1 MLARSTLQQRILC
14 IIPFFAASGILPLTI
29 YRFVQAEW
37 SMALLDLT
45 IFIFMC
51 LIGYFAYHK
60 KHVSTLKVFFCLL
73 AILAT
78 LTTLYLKGISQLFW
92 CYPTIAILF
101 YFLTVRLAAISSLI
115 TLIGF
120 AILAAPLL
128 PQILLATFLITLV
141 ITASC
146 SLAFSYETSKQHQ
159 QLEVLS
165 KTDHLTKTLNR
176 RAFTEI
182 AQRQINN
189 YLRNPIATSMIL
201 LDIDHFKSINDKFG
215 HNQGDDVLVKI
226 CQLLLKEL
234 RVNDYL
240 FRIGGE
246 EFIILPYATGQKQAV
261 HLAVKLKDLIEKYS
275 FIEGRQVTISCG
287 VAEYNKG
294 DDNLKDWY
302 ARADKALYRAKKTR
316 NTVCYDN
323 ESTEIDYSVNQSCA
337 TK

>member
-1 MLARSTLQQRILC
+1 MLTRSTLQQRILC
-14 IIPFFAASGILPLTI
+14 VIPFLSATGIFPLTI

-115 TLIGF
+115 TLIGIAAF
-120 AILAAPLL
+120 AAPLL
-128 PQILLATFLITLV
+128 SNILLATFLITLV

-146 SLAFSYETSKQHQ
+146 SLAFSYETSKQHE

-165 KTDHLTKTLNR
+165 KTDPLTKILNR
-176 RAFTEI
+176 RAFTEV
-182 AQRQINN
+182 AERQIYNFH
-189 YLRNPIATSMIL
+189 RNPVATSMIL
-201 LDIDHFKSINDKFG
+201 IDVDHFKMINDKFG
-215 HNQGDDVLVKI
+215 HNQGDDVLIQI
-226 CQLLLKEL
+226 CQLLQKEL
-234 RVNDYL
+234 RINDYL

-246 EFIILPYATGQKQAV
+246 EFILLPYGINQQQ
-261 HLAVKLKDLIEKYS
+261 AVKLATKIKDAIGEYC
-275 FIEGRQVTISCG
+275 FIKNHPITISCG
-287 VAEYNKG
+287 VAEYNNTN
-294 DDNLKDWY
+294 DSLKDWY
-302 ARADKALYRAKKTR
+302 ARADKALYRAKNTR
-316 NTVCYDN
+316 NAVCYDDDSS
-323 ESTEIDYSVNQSCA
+323 EVDYSVNQSRA